1 MCCCF
6 FASLGG
12 RSRAAGGSSSGRWEP
27 RGRGSSAL
35 LTLTADS
42 PVQQRRAWGVGRGL
56 SPSPKSAWVCGRGSR
71 ELSCHWGSARTEAH
85 VPARGTLWRGYPVS
99 SGYRTLSS
107 VSEPQYPHLQNRG
120 TTTGGLRSS
129 GARGR
134 PASPARERGPGPRG
148 GGRGARRGRMP
159 AGFEG
164 EARRVGEAQRCTPR
178 GWLAP
183 SRGWR
188 GHPAVC
194 LNSATPGGG
203 SALRRRPCGRWRRE
217 RSLGSA
223 SGGRRAAPI
232 SRAHARPGSTR
243 TRVRWAAG
251 ARHPSQAAT

>member
-42 PVQQRRAWGVGRGL
+42 PVQQRRAWGGG
-56 SPSPKSAWVCGRGSR
+56 
-71 ELSCHWGSARTEAH
+71 EARTEAH

-148 GGRGARRGRMP
+148 GGRGARRGRTP

-164 EARRVGEAQRCTPR
+164 EARHVGEAQRCTPR

-203 SALRRRPCGRWRRE
+203 SALRGRPCGRWRRE

-232 SRAHARPGSTR
+232 SHAHARPGSTR